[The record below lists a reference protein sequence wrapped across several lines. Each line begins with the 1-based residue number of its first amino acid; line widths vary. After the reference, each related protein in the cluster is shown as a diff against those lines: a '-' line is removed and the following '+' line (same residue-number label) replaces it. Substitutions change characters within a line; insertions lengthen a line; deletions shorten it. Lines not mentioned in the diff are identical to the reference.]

1 MSTNKTILSAA
12 SSIREG
18 GVILCLTDTIWG
30 LSADARNFDAVNK
43 IFELKRRPAQKS
55 MIVLVSSV
63 EMLRNYVSEIPAV
76 AFNLIAKSTRPTSI
90 IYPKGI
96 NLADNVIAENGSIAI
111 RIVKH
116 GRCHKL
122 IEHLGYPI
130 VSSSANL
137 SGEPD
142 PQNFGEVNG
151 YLKNSVDYILED
163 TTMSKSA
170 TQASAI
176 YLVERGLLKQIR

>member
-1 MSTNKTILSAA
+1 MSTKETILSDA
-12 SSIREG
+12 SSIHEG

-30 LSADARNFDAVNK
+30 LSADARNFNAVNK
-43 IFELKRRPAQKS
+43 IFELKKRPAQKS
-55 MIVLVSSV
+55 MIVLVSNL
-63 EMLRNYVSEIPAV
+63 EMLQTFVSEIPAV
-76 AFNLIAKSTRPTSI
+76 ALNLIAKSTRPSSI

-96 NLADNVIAENGSIAI
+96 NLASNVIAENGSIAI

-116 GRCHKL
+116 GKCHKL
-122 IEHLGYPI
+122 IQHLGYPI

-142 PQNFGEVNG
+142 PQNFGEVNVH
-151 YLKNSVDYILED
+151 LKNSVDYILED
-163 TTMSKSA
+163 TTMNEPA

-176 YLVERGLLKQIR
+176 YLIEGDLLKQIR